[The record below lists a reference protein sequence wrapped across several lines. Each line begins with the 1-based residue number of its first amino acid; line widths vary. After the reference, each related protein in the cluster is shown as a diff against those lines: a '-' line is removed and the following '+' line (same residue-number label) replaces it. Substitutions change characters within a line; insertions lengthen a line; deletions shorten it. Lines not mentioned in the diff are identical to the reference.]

1 MKETYF
7 DYDPENDS
15 LFVYRKAKIKGS
27 IDIGYFVIDIST
39 EGKVIGV
46 EILNVSEFLKNLG
59 ISDPKEFMSKIKNA
73 GFRAV
78 YRPDSIVVYFM
89 IVSKVKQ
96 VISSVAVPIRY
107 K

>member
-27 IDIGYFVIDIST
+27 VDIGYFVIDIST

-59 ISDPKEFMSKIKNA
+59 INDPKEFMNSIKNA

-78 YRPDSIVVYFM
+78 YQPDSIVVYFM
-89 IVSKVKQ
+89 IYSKVKQ
-96 VISSVAVPIRY
+96 VTSSVAVPIRY

>member
-7 DYDPENDS
+7 DYDSENDS

-27 IDIGYFVIDIST
+27 VDVGYFVIDIST
-39 EGKVIGV
+39 DGKVIGL
-46 EILNVSEFLKNLG
+46 EILNISEVLKNLN
-59 ISDPKEFMSKIKNA
+59 IANPTEFLDNIKKA

-78 YRPDSIVVYFM
+78 YQRDSLIVYFM
-89 IVSKVKQ
+89 ILSKAKEVT
-96 VISSVAVPIRY
+96 SSIAVPIKY

>member
-7 DYDPENDS
+7 DYDSENDS

-27 IDIGYFVIDIST
+27 IDVGYFVIDIST
-39 EGKVIGV
+39 EGKVIGL
-46 EILNVSEFLKNLG
+46 EILNISEVIKNSGISNAKEFLDN
-59 ISDPKEFMSKIKNA
+59 IKKA

-78 YRPDSIVVYFM
+78 YHQDSIIVYFM
-89 IVSKVKQ
+89 VFSKAREVT
-96 VISSVAVPIRY
+96 SSIAVPIKY